1 MRNINVRVAVGD
13 GALARCMC
21 LLISH
26 TTHMFPTA
34 CSSFILPVFHGYPEN
49 VTVDGQTVVLSLWDT
64 LGGQEDYDRLRP

>member
-1 MRNINVRVAVGD
+1 MRNIKCVAVGD
-13 GALARCMC
+13 GAVGKMC